1 MACVVPEHIHT
12 PTMERIS
19 LTSSPLISMGFP
31 SLYGTDEPFVT
42 TQSIRVTFK
51 LSRIETY
58 GYLEHGNIDFFVYLT
73 QLLDISGG
81 PGCKISYELLFNTRS
96 VLLGSI

>member
-1 MACVVPEHIHT
+1 
-12 PTMERIS
+12 
-19 LTSSPLISMGFP
+19 MGFP

-58 GYLEHGNIDFFVYLT
+58 GYLEHGNIDFFVCLT
-73 QLLDISGG
+73 QLLDIPGG
-81 PGCKISYELLFNTRS
+81 PGYKISYELLFNTRS

>member
-12 PTMERIS
+12 PTTERIS
-19 LTSSPLISMGFP
+19 LTPPPPPISMGFP
-31 SLYGTDEPFVT
+31 SLYGTDEPFGT

-58 GYLEHGNIDFFVYLT
+58 GYLEQGNIDFFCV
-73 QLLDISGG
+73 
-81 PGCKISYELLFNTRS
+81 FNSTIRYTWWPW
-96 VLLGSI
+96 V